1 MPNRT
6 ELEELRRRVLDPFR
20 SNLEPAI
27 MADAFLTTAKAR
39 GIITRPENIGA
50 AHHRI
55 GPARDHIE
63 APMAENVIPLADMQQ
78 VETIRSRIPEHVRR
92 ILSRPF
98 GGDAA

>member
-1 MPNRT
+1 MPDST
-6 ELEELRRRVLDPFR
+6 ELAELRRRMLDPFR

-39 GIITRPENIGA
+39 GMVTRPENIGA

-55 GPARDHIE
+55 GPARTHIE
-63 APMAENVIPLADMQQ
+63 APMAENVPSLPDAIADACAR
-78 VETIRSRIPEHVRR
+78 TRDYVRNMYH
-92 ILSRPF
+92 PT

>member
-1 MPNRT
+1 MPTRT
-6 ELEELRRRVLDPFR
+6 ELEELRRRVTDPFR

-27 MADAFLTTAKAR
+27 MADAFLTTAAAR
-39 GIITRPENIGA
+39 GVVTRPENIGA

-63 APMAENVIPLADMQQ
+63 APMAENVIPLSDMQK
-78 VETIRSRIPEHVRR
+78 VEAAVSRVPAHIRR

>member
-39 GIITRPENIGA
+39 GMITHPENIGA

-55 GPARDHIE
+55 GPARAHIE
-63 APMAENVIPLADMQQ
+63 APMAENVIPLTDTLAAACARTRDY
-78 VETIRSRIPEHVRR
+78 VRNM
-92 ILSRPF
+92 RPT